1 MNSSGPRAA
10 KVAMGRVKKTVIE
23 IDAGGHP
30 VFAGHHALYFLEKM
44 LKKLAPA
51 QCFVLGDENTIS
63 QCLPEVQA
71 HVPTLQKAELIAIK
85 SGEPSKCLPVCQDI
99 WEHLAELK
107 ADRSA
112 VLINLGGGVVS
123 DLGGFIAS
131 TYKRGIRSVNLPTSV
146 MGMVDAAIGGK
157 TGIDLKGAKN
167 MVGTFHDP
175 LAVFIYPPFL
185 RTLNK
190 RELLNGL
197 AEMLKHGLIED
208 AAHWKAIT
216 EAPLHDLDALAPLIY
231 RSAAIKAEVVK
242 RDPLEAGFRKVLNFG
257 HTIGHGIEAY
267 SWESQ
272 HRALLHGEA
281 IAIGMITESWISA
294 RIGVLDRE
302 DHDRIASFL
311 IELYKPY
318 LIDGA
323 ADHRVVELMKNDK
336 KNKGGEFRFTLIDR
350 IGSAVTDVPVT
361 AKMAGEALEHYRL
374 LVRGRR

>member
-1 MNSSGPRAA
+1 MANF
-10 KVAMGRVKKTVIE
+10 KKTVIE

-30 VFAGHHALYFLEKM
+30 VMAGHYALYFLERMIKR
-44 LKKLAPA
+44 LAPE
-51 QCFVLGDENTIS
+51 QLFVLGDENTIAH
-63 QCLPEVQA
+63 CLPEVQSR
-71 HVPTLQKAELIAIK
+71 VTSLQKAEVISIK
-85 SGEPSKCLPVCQDI
+85 SGEGSKSLPVCQVI

-107 ADRSA
+107 ADRNA
-112 VLINLGGGVVS
+112 LLVNLGGGVVS

-131 TYKRGIRSVNLPTSV
+131 TYKRGIRTINLPTSL

-157 TGIDLKGAKN
+157 TGIDLKGTKN
-167 MVGTFHDP
+167 MVGSFHDP

-197 AEMLKHGLIED
+197 AEMLKHGLVED
-208 AAHWKAIT
+208 AKHWEAIVK
-216 EAPLHDLDALAPLIY
+216 APLHDLKALAPLIY

-242 RDPLEAGFRKVLNFG
+242 RDPFESDLRKVLNFG

-267 SWESQ
+267 SWESP
-272 HRALLHGEA
+272 HRILLHGEA
-281 IAIGMITESWISA
+281 VAIGMITESWISS
-294 RIGVLDRE
+294 RIGGLDRE

-323 ADHRVVELMKNDK
+323 ADHRVIELMMNDK
-336 KNKGGEFRFTLIDR
+336 KNRAGEFRFTLIDR
-350 IGSAVTDVPVT
+350 IGSAVTNVPVPT
-361 AKMAGEALEHYRL
+361 KLAREALEHYRL
-374 LVRGRR
+374 LVRDLR